1 MPPRLKDTKKYQGM
15 FEEVSQEEDWI
26 GKAIVN
32 AAFHVHKELGPGLL
46 EKVYEVCFCHVLE
59 QKGFQ
64 VKRQLDIPIVFEGMI
79 FDEGLRL
86 DVMVN
91 DLVICELKAL
101 ENVNPVWEAQLL
113 SHLKLTN
120 KRLGYLIN
128 FNVPLIKNGI
138 KRMVI

>member
-1 MPPRLKDTKKYQGM
+1 MYK
-15 FEEVSQEEDWI
+15 EVSEEEDRI
-26 GKAIVN
+26 GREVVN
-32 AAFHVHKELGPGLL
+32 AAYQVHKELGPGLL
-46 EKVYEVCFCHVLE
+46 EKVYEVCFCHVLS
-59 QKGFQ
+59 QKGFV
-64 VKRQLDIPIVFEGMI
+64 VKRQIDIPIVFDNLVFE
-79 FDEGLRL
+79 EGLRL

>member
-1 MPPRLKDTKKYQGM
+1 MYK
-15 FEEVSQEEDWI
+15 EVSQEEDRI
-26 GKAIVN
+26 GKGIVD
-32 AAFHVHKELGPGLL
+32 AAYHVHKELGPGLL
-46 EKVYEVCFCHVLE
+46 EKVYEVCFCHVLA
-59 QKGFQ
+59 QKGFEI
-64 VKRQLDIPIVFEGMI
+64 KRQLDIPIVFDGII
-79 FDEGLRL
+79 FQEGLRL

-138 KRMVI
+138 RRMVI

>member
-1 MPPRLKDTKKYQGM
+1 MPLFWSIKNL
-15 FEEVSQEEDWI
+15 E
-26 GKAIVN
+26 
-32 AAFHVHKELGPGLL
+32 PGLL
-46 EKVYEVCFCHVLE
+46 EKVYEVCFCHMLTE
-59 QKGFQ
+59 KGFQ
-64 VKRQLDIPIVFEGMI
+64 VKRQMDIPIVFDKI
-79 FDEGLRL
+79 RFDEGLRI

-128 FNVPLIKNGI
+128 SNVPLIKSGI

>member
-1 MPPRLKDTKKYQGM
+1 MYQRI
-15 FEEVSQEEDWI
+15 SAEEDSI
-26 GKAIVN
+26 GKEIVD
-32 AAFHVHKELGPGLL
+32 AAYKVHKELGPGLL

-59 QKGFQ
+59 GKGLL
-64 VKRQLDIPIVFEGMI
+64 VKRQLDIPIVFEGI
-79 FDEGLRL
+79 VFEEGLRL
-86 DVMVN
+86 DVLVN

-101 ENVNPVWEAQLL
+101 ENINPVWEAQIL

-128 FNVPLIKNGI
+128 FNVPLIKDGI

>member
-1 MPPRLKDTKKYQGM
+1 MYK
-15 FEEVSQEEDWI
+15 EVSEEEDRI
-26 GKAIVN
+26 GREIVN
-32 AAFHVHKELGPGLL
+32 AAFQVHKALGPGLL
-46 EKVYEVCFCHVLE
+46 EKVYEVCFCHILK
-59 QKGFQ
+59 QKGFEI
-64 VKRQLDIPIVFEGMI
+64 KRQLDIPIVFEGI
-79 FDEGLRL
+79 VFEEGLRL

-91 DLVICELKAL
+91 DLVIVELKAL

-128 FNVPLIKNGI
+128 FDVPLIKNGI